1 MPGVL
6 LRARARAC
14 VLAWTVRA
22 FVRACVRAFVCLSV
36 QCVSRAYF
44 LEIISP
50 DKILS
55 RALYKYFNWLLLSLL
70 ITITIIIKLRAASSL
85 EGRAE

>member
-1 MPGVL
+1 MP

-22 FVRACVRAFVCLSV
+22 FVRACVRMSVCLSM

-44 LEIISP
+44 FELISP

-55 RALYKYFNWLLLSLL
+55 RVLYKYFNWLLLSLL
-70 ITITIIIKLRAASSL
+70 TTITIIIKQSAASSL